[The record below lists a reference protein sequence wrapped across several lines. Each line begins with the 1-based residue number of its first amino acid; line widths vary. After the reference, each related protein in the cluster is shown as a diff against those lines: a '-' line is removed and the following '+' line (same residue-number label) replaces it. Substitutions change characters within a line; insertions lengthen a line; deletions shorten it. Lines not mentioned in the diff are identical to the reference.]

1 MALDGVFRE
10 HWGRVLATLVGI
22 LGDIELAEDAAQE
35 AFAIAAECWPRD
47 GEPDNPVGWLIWTAR
62 NRAIDHLRRQRVLA
76 KKTKLLAREFTV
88 ESEATVYESATF
100 PDERLELI
108 FTCCHPALALEAQVA
123 LTLRTLGGLSTEEI
137 ALAFLVPTETM
148 SKRLT
153 RVKHKIRDARIP
165 FAVPP
170 DHQLPD
176 RLAAVL
182 AVVYLVF
189 NAGWGGGRVDLATEA
204 IQLGRALS
212 ELMPDEGEVLA
223 LLALM
228 LLHDARRDARIRD
241 GETVLLD
248 DQERALWDDQQI
260 SEGHGLLQQAITRG
274 ETGPYAVQ
282 AAIAD
287 LHLKQ
292 PRDWRQIAALY
303 NTLSIQTGSLV
314 VELNRA
320 IAVAELDG
328 PEAGL
333 AILDGLELDH
343 YRYFHSARA
352 ELLRRAGRDDEAR
365 HAYRRALELAQTDAE
380 RRSLNGQLSSGWAHQ
395 HGRAAERH

>member
-10 HWGRVLATLVGI
+10 HWARVLGTLVGI

-35 AFAIAAECWPRD
+35 AFAIAAERWPRD
-47 GEPDNPVGWLIWTAR
+47 GEPDNP
-62 NRAIDHLRRQRVLA
+62 N
-76 KKTKLLAREFTV
+76 
-88 ESEATVYESATF
+88 
-100 PDERLELI
+100 
-108 FTCCHPALALEAQVA
+108 
-123 LTLRTLGGLSTEEI
+123 
-137 ALAFLVPTETM
+137 
-148 SKRLT
+148 
-153 RVKHKIRDARIP
+153 
-165 FAVPP
+165 
-170 DHQLPD
+170 
-176 RLAAVL
+176 
-182 AVVYLVF
+182 LVF

-241 GETVLLD
+241 GEIVLLD
-248 DQERALWDDQQI
+248 DQDRALWDDQQI
-260 SEGHGLLQQAITRG
+260 SEGRELLQQAITRG
-274 ETGPYAVQ
+274 ETGSYAVQ

-287 LHLKQ
+287 LHLQQ
-292 PRDWRQIAALY
+292 PRGWRQIAALY
-303 NTLSIQTGSLV
+303 TTLSIQTGSPV

-333 AILDGLELDH
+333 AILDGLELDY

-380 RRSLNGQLSSGWAHQ
+380 RRSLNDQLTQLSSG
-395 HGRAAERH
+395 

>member
-1 MALDGVFRE
+1 M
-10 HWGRVLATLVGI
+10 
-22 LGDIELAEDAAQE
+22 LAE
-35 AFAIAAECWPRD
+35 
-47 GEPDNPVGWLIWTAR
+47 
-62 NRAIDHLRRQRVLA
+62 
-76 KKTKLLAREFTV
+76 KTRLLAREFTV
-88 ESEATVYESATF
+88 ASEATVYESATF

-137 ALAFLVPTETM
+137 ALAFLVPAETM

-153 RVKHKIRDARIP
+153 RAKHKIRDARIP

-228 LLHDARRDARIRD
+228 LLHDARRDARMRD
-241 GETVLLD
+241 GEIVLLD
-248 DQERALWDDQQI
+248 DQDRALWDDEQI
-260 SEGHGLLQQAITRG
+260 SEGREMLQQAITRG
-274 ETGPYAVQ
+274 ETGSYAVQ

-287 LHLKQ
+287 LHLQQ

-303 NTLSIQTGSLV
+303 HTLSLQTDSPV

-320 IAVAELDG
+320 VAVAELDG

-365 HAYRRALELAQTDAE
+365 HAFRRALELAQTDAE
-380 RRSLNGQLSSGWAHQ
+380 RRSLNARLTQLSSG
-395 HGRAAERH
+395 

>member
-1 MALDGVFRE
+1 
-10 HWGRVLATLVGI
+10 
-22 LGDIELAEDAAQE
+22 
-35 AFAIAAECWPRD
+35 
-47 GEPDNPVGWLIWTAR
+47 
-62 NRAIDHLRRQRVLA
+62 
-76 KKTKLLAREFTV
+76 
-88 ESEATVYESATF
+88 VYESATF

-108 FTCCHPALALEAQVA
+108 FTCCHPALALDAQVA
-123 LTLRTLGGLSTEEI
+123 LTLRTLSGLSTEKI
-137 ALAFLVPTETM
+137 ALAFLVPAETM

-153 RVKHKIRDARIP
+153 RAKHKIRDARIP

-189 NAGWGGGRVDLATEA
+189 NGGWGGGRVDLATEA

-212 ELMPDEGEVLA
+212 ELMPDEGEVLS

-241 GETVLLD
+241 GEIVLLD
-248 DQERALWDDQQI
+248 DQDRALWDDQQI
-260 SEGHGLLQQAITRG
+260 SEGRELLQQAITRG

-287 LHLKQ
+287 LHLQQ

-303 NTLSIQTGSLV
+303 NTLSVQTGSPV

-333 AILDGLELDH
+333 AILDGLDLDH
-343 YRYFHSARA
+343 YRYFHSACA
-352 ELLRRAGRDDEAR
+352 DLLRRAGRDDEAR
-365 HAYRRALELAQTDAE
+365 HAYQCALELAQTDAE
-380 RRSLNGQLSSGWAHQ
+380 RRSLNEQLAKLSRSG
-395 HGRAAERH
+395 

>member
-1 MALDGVFRE
+1 
-10 HWGRVLATLVGI
+10 
-22 LGDIELAEDAAQE
+22 
-35 AFAIAAECWPRD
+35 
-47 GEPDNPVGWLIWTAR
+47 VGWLISTAR
-62 NRAIDHLRRQRVLA
+62 NRAIDHIRRQRVLA
-76 KKTKLLAREFTV
+76 EKTKLLAREFTV
-88 ESEATVYESATF
+88 QPEATVYESATF

-137 ALAFLVPTETM
+137 ALAFLVPAETM

-153 RVKHKIRDARIP
+153 RAKHKIRDARIP

-170 DHQLPD
+170 GHQLPD

-189 NAGWGGGRVDLATEA
+189 NAGWGGGRVDLAAEA

-228 LLHDARRDARIRD
+228 LLHDARRGARMRE
-241 GETVLLD
+241 GEIVLLD
-248 DQERALWDDQQI
+248 DQDRALWDEQQI
-260 SEGHGLLQQAITRG
+260 REGRKLLQQAITRG
-274 ETGPYAVQ
+274 ETGPYALQ
-282 AAIAD
+282 AAVAD
-287 LHLKQ
+287 LHLQQ

-303 NTLSIQTGSLV
+303 RTLSLQTGSPV

-333 AILDGLELDH
+333 AILDGLDLGH

-352 ELLRRAGRDDEAR
+352 DLLRRAGRDDEAR

-380 RRSLNGQLSSGWAHQ
+380 RRSLNDQLTRLSPG
-395 HGRAAERH
+395 

>member
-10 HWGRVLATLVGI
+10 HWPRVLATLVGI

-35 AFAIAAECWPRD
+35 AFAIAAERWPHD

-62 NRAIDHLRRQRVLA
+62 NRAIDHIRRQRVLA
-76 KKTKLLAREFTV
+76 EKTKLLAREFTV

-108 FTCCHPALALEAQVA
+108 FTCCHPALALEAQAA

-153 RVKHKIRDARIP
+153 RAKHKIRDARIP

-182 AVVYLVF
+182 AVLYLVF

-228 LLHDARRDARIRD
+228 LLQDARRDARIRD
-241 GETVLLD
+241 GEIVLLD
-248 DQERALWDDQQI
+248 DQDRALWDDEQI
-260 SEGHGLLQQAITRG
+260 SEGRELLQQAITRG
-274 ETGPYAVQ
+274 ETGSYAVQ

-287 LHLKQ
+287 LHLQQ

-303 NTLSIQTGSLV
+303 NNLSIQTGSPV

-320 IAVAELDG
+320 VAVAELDG

-380 RRSLNGQLSSGWAHQ
+380 RRSLNDQLTQLSSG
-395 HGRAAERH
+395 

>member
-1 MALDGVFRE
+1 MTLDRVFRE

-22 LGDIELAEDAAQE
+22 LGDIELAEDAAAE
-35 AFAIAAECWPRD
+35 AFAIAAERWPRD
-47 GEPDNPVGWLIWTAR
+47 GAPGNPVGWLISTGR
-62 NRAIDHLRRQRVLA
+62 NRAIDHIRRQRVQA
-76 KKTKLLAREFTV
+76 EKTQLLARELTV
-88 ESEATVYESATF
+88 ASEAAVHESATF
-100 PDERLELI
+100 RDERLELI

-123 LTLRTLGGLSTEEI
+123 LTLRTLGGLSTEEL
-137 ALAFLVPTETM
+137 ALAFLVPAETM

-153 RVKHKIRDARIP
+153 RAKHKIRDARIP

-189 NAGWGGGRVDLATEA
+189 NGGWGGGRVDLTAEA
-204 IQLGRALS
+204 IQLGRALT
-212 ELMPDEGEVLA
+212 ELMPDEGEALA
-223 LLALM
+223 LLALL
-228 LLHDARRDARIRD
+228 LLHDARRGARIRD
-241 GETVLLD
+241 GEIVLLD
-248 DQERALWDDQQI
+248 DQDRGLWDDQQI
-260 SEGHGLLQQAITRG
+260 SEGRELLQQAITRG
-274 ETGPYAVQ
+274 ERGPYAVQ

-287 LHLKQ
+287 LHLQQ
-292 PRDWRQIAALY
+292 PHDWQQIAALY
-303 NTLSIQTGSLV
+303 TTLSVQTGSPV

-328 PEAGL
+328 PAAGL
-333 AILDGLELDH
+333 AIIDSLDLEH

-365 HAYRRALELAQTDAE
+365 RAYRRALDLAQTDAE
-380 RRSLNGQLSSGWAHQ
+380 RRSLNNQLGKLSSG
-395 HGRAAERH
+395 